1 MPLAVRLFL
10 EPLKL
15 WDHWVWLLVPL
26 CIGVALVYKSMRIE
40 SMRRVPL
47 EAFKFTVWV
56 LLGMSAAAVGLAL
69 LVRFQAG

>member
-1 MPLAVRLFL
+1 MSLAVQLFL

-15 WDHWVWLLVPL
+15 WDYWIWLAMPL
-26 CIGVALVYKSMRIE
+26 CMGVALVYKSMRVE

-47 EAFKFTVWV
+47 EAFKFAVWIM
-56 LLGMSAAAVGLAL
+56 LGMSAAAVALAL

>member
-26 CIGVALVYKSMRIE
+26 CLGVALVYKSIRVE
-40 SMRRVPL
+40 SVRRVPV
-47 EAFKFTVWV
+47 EAIKFTFWI
-56 LLGMSAAAVGLAL
+56 LLGMSAAAVALAL
-69 LVRFQAG
+69 LVHFQAG